1 MFSVPKS
8 LAALLSVC
16 SMVGPLS
23 ANTYMPGLSSIG
35 AEFAVSEVATYQT
48 LSGYLTT
55 FAISSLFVGAV
66 SDSLGRRA
74 VMIGGML
81 LYALSCAICA
91 LSPGFEVFLFGRI
104 MMGLFASAGTV
115 LAMAVTRDLFEGRQA
130 QEMTSLIAII
140 FALAPAFAPII
151 GGWLVLLWG
160 WRSVFYFLALFAFSM
175 AVICFFFLKETHPK
189 EKRTAFHVV
198 PLVTS
203 YAKAMTNKAF
213 AAGVVCNGF
222 VFMGSIL
229 FSAGAPDYVENIMQM
244 GVTDFGYLMLPLIGF
259 SVLGS
264 VFCTKLT
271 ARFGDVKTVNLQ
283 ILMMYG
289 AGIIGVL
296 LNYGMHVPYPLC
308 LFAVIVYSVA
318 MSVVRPI
325 MTVFNLDY
333 FPENRGMAASIQQF
347 FQTSAFAICA
357 AFWVPIVMG
366 SAWKYDAVL
375 LLCGVVVSLCWWIVL
390 KTRPGCLPKGFVP
403 KDTAGGR

>member
-23 ANTYMPGLSSIG
+23 ANTYMPGLSAIG
-35 AEFAVSEVATYQT
+35 EEFAVSEVATYQT
-48 LSGYLTT
+48 LSGYLMT
-55 FAISSLFVGAV
+55 FALSSLFVGAV

-91 LSPGFEVFLFGRI
+91 LSPSFEVFLGGRI
-104 MMGLFASAGTV
+104 CMGVFASAGTV
-115 LAMAVTRDLFEGRQA
+115 LAMAITRDLFEGQQA

-140 FALAPAFAPII
+140 LALAPAFAPII

-160 WRSVFYFLALFAFSM
+160 WRSVFYFLAFFAFSM

-189 EKRTAFHVV
+189 SLRTTFHVL
-198 PLVTS
+198 PLIS
-203 YAKAMTNKAF
+203 HYAHAMTNKAF
-213 AAGVVCNGF
+213 AAGVICNGF

-264 VFCTKLT
+264 LICTKLT
-271 ARFGDVKTVNLQ
+271 SRFGDVKTVNSQ
-283 ILMMYG
+283 IVVMYI
-289 AGIIGVL
+289 AGIVGVI
-296 LNYGMHVPYPLC
+296 LNYVFEVPYPLC
-308 LFAVIVYSVA
+308 LFAVIAYSIA
-318 MSVVRPI
+318 MSVVRPVL
-325 MTVFNLDY
+325 TVFNLDY

-347 FQTSAFAICA
+347 FQTSAFAFCA

-375 LLCGVVVSLCWWIVL
+375 LLCGVIVSVCWWVVL
-390 KTRPGCLPKGFVP
+390 KTRDECLPH
-403 KDTAGGR
+403 REN